1 MGIPKNGGLYILE
14 NPIKIDNLGVPPFQ
28 EISIFKK
35 TERIPGI
42 PCR

>member
-1 MGIPKNGGLYILE
+1 MGMPKNGWFILE

-35 TERIPGI
+35 TGQILGI